1 VVLTLPI
8 RAVLPGTARARVVQ
22 LDLQGHHFP
31 YHAGQAVLIGPHGSG
46 QRRPYSIADAPE
58 EAAATGCLEL
68 LVGIGDGHAT
78 GAYLTLRPGALVDVE
93 GPHGRFTFP
102 DMADAQRLL
111 FVAGGTGIA
120 PVRSMVKHALATG
133 RHQIGVLYSARTPD
147 EFAFGPELRELA
159 ASGQI
164 ALRMTATRNADA
176 SWRDGRGRIG
186 PEHLASLL
194 GGQEQPN
201 GRNTL
206 CFVCGPRALVDDIPA
221 LLVSLGVARERIRIE
236 EW

>member
-1 VVLTLPI
+1 M
-8 RAVLPGTARARVVQ
+8 
-22 LDLQGHHFP
+22 
-31 YHAGQAVLIGPHGSG
+31 LIGPHRSEK
-46 QRRPYSIADAPE
+46 RRPYSIADAPE
-58 EAAATGCLEL
+58 QAAATGCLEL
-68 LVGIGDGHAT
+68 LVGIGDDHAT
-78 GAYLTLRPGALVDVE
+78 GAYLTVAPGALVDVE

-102 DMADAQRLL
+102 DTADAPRLL

-164 ALRMTATRNADA
+164 ALRMTATRDADT
-176 SWRDGRGRIG
+176 SWHDGRGRIG
-186 PEHLASLL
+186 PEHLVPFLDGHEST
-194 GGQEQPN
+194 

-206 CFVCGPRALVDDIPA
+206 CFVCGPRSLVDDIPV
-221 LLVSLGVARERIRIE
+221 LLQTLGVTRDRIRME